1 MQTTLDEKPTVART
15 AWSTKTLPLFRATIA
30 AGAAL
35 AMVILLLAG
44 VQGAARQSV
53 QDAAHPAPSPIETAQ
68 RKATH
73 GEEEREIYG
82 QLAQTVTS
90 FVGEWPVTLDGQT
103 QITVVLTPKTDVR
116 KFKRRLPQ
124 PGTWLRAKGVMS
136 PDGRLDAKIVRPDD
150 SEPNQVVVRLKPSAD
165 SFATAQA
172 LASEYEMS
180 VRAILPS
187 ADIYLFTTRED
198 EEDAQE
204 RLLNDDRVL
213 WAELNRVSRVPTGFP
228 YRTWKWGSQEDSNYV
243 NQRAFE
249 QVNLTPVVGVV
260 NGDGVTVA
268 VLDTGVDLEHPALVD
283 ALHIVANSDMI
294 SDTDR
299 PDDIGPGTAWGH
311 GTHIAGVIHAI
322 APAARI
328 MPLRVLDAQGR
339 GNTFVLAYAIEYAI
353 QQGADVINLSLGA
366 DCDSRTLT
374 ETVAAA
380 VAQGVAIVAAA
391 GNDASVVPSCPA
403 SLPGVMAVAAVDEQR
418 VRTSWSNYGPWIAL
432 AAPGEG
438 ITSTFPLGYA
448 AEIDAS
454 PGYASWSGT
463 SMAAPFVAGAAAL
476 VIEQRNAGRIQASVA
491 EQLITHGADISALN
505 PLPYTVGRHLDIAA
519 ALALDEPQ
527 EPPTASYALF
537 LPSVQR

>member
-1 MQTTLDEKPTVART
+1 MQTTLDEKPKVAQS
-15 AWSTKTLPLFRATIA
+15 AWFAKTSLLFRATMA

-35 AMVILLLAG
+35 TMMLLLLAG
-44 VQGAARQSV
+44 VQGAAQQSV
-53 QDAAHPAPSPIETAQ
+53 QGVMQPSPSPIEVAPL
-68 RKATH
+68 RAAY
-73 GEEEREIYG
+73 GEEEQEIYG

-90 FVGEWPVTLDGQT
+90 FVGEWLITLDDQT
-103 QITVVLTPKTDVR
+103 QLTIVLTTKTDVR
-116 KFKRRLPQ
+116 KFKRRLPE
-124 PGTWLRAKGVMS
+124 PGTWLKAKGVML
-136 PDGRLDAKIVRPDD
+136 PNGRLDAKSVRPDD
-150 SEPNQVVVRLKPSAD
+150 SEPNQVVVRLKPSAN
-165 SFATAQA
+165 SLATAQA
-172 LASEYEMS
+172 LAAKHEMS

-187 ADIYLFTTRED
+187 ADIYLFITRED
-198 EEDAQE
+198 EEDAKE
-204 RLLNDDRVL
+204 RLLSDDRVL
-213 WAELNRVSRVPTGFP
+213 WAELNHVSRVPTGFP

-249 QVNLTPVVGVV
+249 QVNLTPIAGVV
-260 NGDGVTVA
+260 NGADVTVA
-268 VLDTGVDLEHPALVD
+268 ILDTGVDLEHPALVD
-283 ALHIVANSDMI
+283 ALHVIASSDMI

-299 PDDIGPGTAWGH
+299 PDDIGPGAAWGH
-311 GTHIAGVIHAI
+311 GTHVAGVIHAI

-380 VAQGVAIVAAA
+380 VAQGVVIVAAA

-403 SLPGVMAVAAVDEQR
+403 SLPGVIAVAAVDEQR

-476 VIEQRNAGRIQASVA
+476 VIEQRNAGKIQASIA
-491 EQLITHGADISALN
+491 EQLIGHGVDISALN
-505 PLPYTVGRHLDIAA
+505 PLPYIVGRHLDIAA

-527 EPPTASYALF
+527 GPPTANYALF
-537 LPSVQR
+537 FPSVQR